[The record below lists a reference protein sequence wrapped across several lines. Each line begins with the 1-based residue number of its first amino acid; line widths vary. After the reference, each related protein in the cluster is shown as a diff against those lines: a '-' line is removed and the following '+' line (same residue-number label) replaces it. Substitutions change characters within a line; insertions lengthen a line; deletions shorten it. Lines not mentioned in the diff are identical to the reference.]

1 MAKEL
6 YKITIIDE
14 DKEHTTVYATNISQA
29 DFLGFI
35 EISGIEFPNQS
46 DIILTPGE
54 DKAQSLFKDTK
65 IIIIPGNYIIRIEEL
80 KEDKKALII
89 NIYNPVKN

>member
-6 YKITIIDE
+6 YKVIILDE
-14 DKEHTTVYATNISQA
+14 NKENVVIYATSVTQA

-35 EISGIEFPNQS
+35 EISGIEFPNKS

-54 DKAQSLFKDTK
+54 DKAHSLFKDTK
-65 IIIIPGNYIIRIEEL
+65 RIIVPGNLIIRIEEI
-80 KEDKKALII
+80 KDDKKSQII
-89 NIYNPVKN
+89 NIFNLVKN

>member
-6 YKITIIDE
+6 YKVTIIDE
-14 DKEHTTVYATNISQA
+14 DKEHTTIYATNISQA

-54 DKAQSLFKDTK
+54 DKAHKLFKDTK
-65 IIIIPGNYIIRIEEL
+65 RIIITGNYIIRIEEL
-80 KEDKKALII
+80 KEDKKAQII

>member
-14 DKEHTTVYATNISQA
+14 DKEHTTLYATNVTQA

-54 DKAQSLFKDTK
+54 DKAHTL
-65 IIIIPGNYIIRIEEL
+65 IISGNYIIRIEEL
-80 KEDKKALII
+80 KEDKKAQII
-89 NIYNPVKN
+89 NIFDSVKN

>member
-1 MAKEL
+1 ML
-6 YKITIIDE
+6 FR
-14 DKEHTTVYATNISQA
+14 SA

-54 DKAQSLFKDTK
+54 DKAHTLFKDTK
-65 IIIIPGNYIIRIEEL
+65 RIIISGNYIIRIEEL
-80 KEDKKALII
+80 KEDKKAQII
-89 NIYNPVKN
+89 NIFDSVKN

>member
-14 DKEHTTVYATNISQA
+14 DKEHTTLYATNVTQA

-54 DKAQSLFKDTK
+54 DKAHTLFKDTK
-65 IIIIPGNYIIRIEEL
+65 RIITRDNYTLCIF
-80 KEDKKALII
+80 
-89 NIYNPVKN
+89 NIFDSVKN

>member
-6 YKITIIDE
+6 YKVTIIDE
-14 DKEHTTVYATNISQA
+14 DKEHTTIYATNISQA

-54 DKAQSLFKDTK
+54 DKAHKLFKDTK
-65 IIIIPGNYIIRIEEL
+65 RIIISGKYIIRIEEL
-80 KEDKKALII
+80 KEDKKAQII

>member
-6 YKITIIDE
+6 YKVTIIDE
-14 DKEHTTVYATNISQA
+14 DKEHTTIYATNISQA

-46 DIILTPGE
+46 DIILTPEE
-54 DKAQSLFKDTK
+54 DKAHKLFKDTK
-65 IIIIPGNYIIRIEEL
+65 RIIISGNYIIRIEEL
-80 KEDKKALII
+80 KEDKKAQII

>member
-14 DKEHTTVYATNISQA
+14 DKEHTTLYATNVTQA

-35 EISGIEFPNQS
+35 EIINFFFCC
-46 DIILTPGE
+46 
-54 DKAQSLFKDTK
+54 SLFVFNTLYK
-65 IIIIPGNYIIRIEEL
+65 IF
-80 KEDKKALII
+80 
-89 NIYNPVKN
+89 

>member
-14 DKEHTTVYATNISQA
+14 DKEHTTVYAQA

-54 DKAQSLFKDTK
+54 DKAHKLFKDTK
-65 IIIIPGNYIIRIEEL
+65 RIIISGNYIIRIEEL
-80 KEDKKALII
+80 KEDKKAQII
-89 NIYNPVKN
+89 NIFNPVKN